1 MQENVLSKKKD
12 KPEKV
17 EHAPHEAMND
27 KAVLAISRALAD
39 PRRLEVFR
47 RIAAAE
53 GTACMD
59 LRECLAMN
67 PATLSHHMRQLE
79 TAGLIETKKDG
90 RLVRANLR
98 RKHWKNYLA
107 HLKQIVA

>member
-1 MQENVLSKKKD
+1 MSKKKD
-12 KPEKV
+12 RPERV
-17 EHAPHEAMND
+17 QPASRAMDD
-27 KAVLAISRALAD
+27 KAMLAISKALAD

-47 RIAAAE
+47 RIATLD

-59 LRECLAMN
+59 LRQCLAMN

-90 RLVRANLR
+90 RMVRATLQ
-98 RKHWKNYLA
+98 RKLWKAYLS
-107 HLKQIVA
+107 HLKQFVA

>member
-1 MQENVLSKKKD
+1 MSKKKD

-17 EHAPHEAMND
+17 EPASQEAMND
-27 KAVLAISRALAD
+27 KAMLAISKALAD

-47 RIAAAE
+47 RIATSD

-59 LRECLAMN
+59 LRQCLAMN
-67 PATLSHHMRQLE
+67 PATLSHHMKQLE

-90 RLVRANLR
+90 RLVRATLR
-98 RKHWKNYLA
+98 RKLWKSYLS
-107 HLKQIVA
+107 HLKQMVA

>member
-1 MQENVLSKKKD
+1 
-12 KPEKV
+12 
-17 EHAPHEAMND
+17 MND
-27 KAVLAISRALAD
+27 KAMLAITRALAD

-47 RIAAAE
+47 RIACAD

-90 RLVRANLR
+90 RLVRATLR
-98 RKHWKNYLA
+98 RKLWKSYLA
-107 HLKQIVA
+107 HLKQMVSA

>member
-1 MQENVLSKKKD
+1 MAKKKD
-12 KPEKV
+12 KVEKV
-17 EHAPHEAMND
+17 GHAPQEAMDD
-27 KAVLAISRALAD
+27 KAMLAISRALAD
-39 PRRLEVFR
+39 PRRLQVFR
-47 RIAAAE
+47 RIASAE

-79 TAGLIETKKDG
+79 TAGLIDTKKDG
-90 RLVRANLR
+90 RMVRATLR
-98 RKHWKNYLA
+98 HKYWKSYLS

>member
-1 MQENVLSKKKD
+1 
-12 KPEKV
+12 
-17 EHAPHEAMND
+17 MND
-27 KAVLAISRALAD
+27 KAMLTISRALAD
-39 PRRLEVFR
+39 PRRLEVLR
-47 RIAAAE
+47 RIASTD

-90 RLVRANLR
+90 RMVRATLR
-98 RKHWKNYLA
+98 RKVWKNYLS